1 MSENPCFEPLVR
13 SESSAAVPGVIE
25 ISESLA
31 VAVEVQH
38 LEQVFAHSADFVHP
52 SYVTLGGFHSLAA
65 SFAPIFAGFA
75 VKTLA

>member
-1 MSENPCFEPLVR
+1 MSEIACFEPLVH

-31 VAVEVQH
+31 VVVEV
-38 LEQVFAHSADFVHP
+38 LYWEKVLAHSADFVHP
-52 SYVTLGGFHSLAA
+52 SYVMLGGFHSLAT
-65 SFAPIFAGFA
+65 SFAAICVAFA